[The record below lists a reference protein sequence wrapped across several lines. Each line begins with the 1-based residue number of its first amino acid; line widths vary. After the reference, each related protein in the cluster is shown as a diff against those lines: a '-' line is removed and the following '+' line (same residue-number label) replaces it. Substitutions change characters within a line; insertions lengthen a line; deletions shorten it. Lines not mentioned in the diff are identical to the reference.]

1 MERHNSQHAS
11 ASPSSAA
18 PASTSATTATDRMG
32 HGRTRSLGAINF
44 GDILGGSGGAGG
56 GGIGSPRAYTPGSPM
71 SGSMTLGIGSP
82 NLGGGGAEYEWAD
95 IQARTFCKWLNKQL
109 ESQGLDPMVD
119 LVRDFSNGV
128 KLIQLLEIM
137 SEESLGR
144 YVKKPTLRVQKAEN
158 AAKALN
164 FIRNKGIKLTNIGPE
179 DIVDGNLK
187 LILGMIWTLILRFT
201 IASITEE
208 GLSAKDGLLLWCQR
222 KTAPYKP
229 EVDVQNFKG
238 SFADGLALCALIH
251 RHRPELLDYHSLD
264 KSDKR
269 GNTELAFKTAEERL
283 GIPRLL
289 EVKDLC
295 DVEVP
300 DERSV
305 MTYVAEFFH
314 KFSSEDKAE
323 TGARRVEKF
332 AELMQG
338 LWTNKNDFE
347 RRMSA
352 LLSALQTTQHSW
364 SIAPRA
370 ATYPEA
376 IADLSRFNE
385 YKKTSKRG
393 WVKERQELA
402 ALYSNIQTKVK
413 TYALRAWEPREGL
426 RLEDLERF
434 WAQFLAAEATRSRA
448 INATIRE
455 IKEALRQSFARA
467 AEDFVARLQQIEQA
481 IGGLRGSL
489 PEQKKTLVEL
499 SSNIPALRTT
509 LTTTISD
516 LNQSC
521 LEAKVE
527 ENDYTVLTFDD
538 LEYELELAE
547 GGVKKKIAFVD
558 NQMVSAQH
566 TNVTPAK
573 LEEFEAT
580 FKHFAD
586 DELNILGVWEMH
598 SALASLGIVY
608 AEEEIGV
615 IYSELE
621 QKFGAVTYEAW
632 LDLLVDLTKDDAS
645 SPEQLREAFRGMAGG
660 KPYVTDIDFQYAQLP
675 KETVRFLEEIM
686 PEERNPAEVEEGQ
699 DRPVADGQR
708 ADIYTMHETILRMH
722 IQATSATL
730 SINSGLGAVQE
741 CLEKYQE
748 LKTGKKLAYVIYGL
762 SDDKRSIIVLKTSED
777 KDFDTFVGE
786 LPEKE
791 CRWAVYDFE
800 YTLPGGEGI
809 RNKLVFVMWS
819 PDDANVK
826 NKMIFASSKDAL
838 RRRLEGIHIEIQ
850 ATDFS
855 EITKDAIMEKALRR

>member
-1 MERHNSQHAS
+1 MLSPIQMERRNSQHAS
-11 ASPSSAA
+11 ASSSTSGAA
-18 PASTSATTATDRMG
+18 AASTSTTITDRMG
-32 HGRTRSLGAINF
+32 HGRAKSLGAINF
-44 GDILGGSGGAGG
+44 GDVLGGAGG
-56 GGIGSPRAYTPGSPM
+56 GASVMGSPRGYAPGSPM
-71 SGSMTLGIGSP
+71 SSSMTLGIGSP
-82 NLGGGGAEYEWAD
+82 NLGGGNSGGAEYEWAD

-201 IASITEE
+201 IASITTE

-222 KTAPYKP
+222 KTAPYNP

-269 GNTELAFKTAEERL
+269 GNTELAFKVAEERL

-347 RRMSA
+347 RRMSS
-352 LLSALQTTQHSW
+352 LLSALQATQHSW
-364 SIAPRA
+364 TITPQAT
-370 ATYPEA
+370 TYPEA
-376 IADLSRFNE
+376 IANLSRFNE
-385 YKKTSKRG
+385 YKRTLKRG

-426 RLEDLERF
+426 RLEDLERY
-434 WAQFLAAEATRSRA
+434 WSQFLSAEAARSRA
-448 INATIRE
+448 INATIRD
-455 IKEALRQSFARA
+455 IKEALRQNFARA
-467 AEDFVARLQQIEQA
+467 AEDFVTRLQQIEQA
-481 IGGLRGSL
+481 IGALRGSL
-489 PEQKKTLVEL
+489 PEQKKTLVGL
-499 SSNIPALRTT
+499 SSDIPALRTT

-527 ENDYTVLTFDD
+527 ENDYTVLTYDD

-586 DELNILGVWEMH
+586 DELNVLGVWEMH

-621 QKFGAVTYEAW
+621 HKFGAVTYEAW

-645 SPEQLREAFRGMAGG
+645 SPEQLREAFRGMAGD

-686 PEERNPAEVEEGQ
+686 PEEQNPAPLEEGQ
-699 DRPVADGQR
+699 ERPVADGQR
-708 ADIYTMHETILRMH
+708 AFDYH
-722 IQATSATL
+722 SF
-730 SINSGLGAVQE
+730 
-741 CLEKYQE
+741 LEK
-748 LKTGKKLAYVIYGL
+748 A
-762 SDDKRSIIVLKTSED
+762 
-777 KDFDTFVGE
+777 FTF
-786 LPEKE
+786 
-791 CRWAVYDFE
+791 
-800 YTLPGGEGI
+800 
-809 RNKLVFVMWS
+809 
-819 PDDANVK
+819 
-826 NKMIFASSKDAL
+826 
-838 RRRLEGIHIEIQ
+838 
-850 ATDFS
+850 
-855 EITKDAIMEKALRR
+855 